1 MKRQSTFKLAILP
14 FIIILGLFLAIPAK
28 ANITVVPASPFTG
41 PEVYK
46 AGYSA
51 PQSSYRPYD
60 TSLDLAYQG
69 NGFAQ
74 AAVSKDTIAGYPNI
88 HQAQYANDGYYGNAA
103 SWISSSAN
111 SWLKIDLGQQAN
123 IDSIVFGRD
132 RLGYYNDRDPGQFT
146 ISVALSDNI
155 YANGDESLDGT
166 EYTVIYDST
175 SDAYSGLIN
184 GPESL
189 SVNFTVPVS
198 AQYLKITF
206 ANSGVAIDEVQ
217 VFGTAI
223 PSPAAIFLGSIGVG
237 IVGWLRKRR
246 TL

>member
-1 MKRQSTFKLAILP
+1 MKRQSAFKLTLVP
-14 FIIILGLFLAIPAK
+14 FIILLALFITIPVK
-28 ANITVVPASPFTG
+28 ANISVVPASPFTG

-46 AGYSA
+46 AGYPA
-51 PQSSYRPYD
+51 PQSSYRPFD
-60 TSLDLAYQG
+60 TSLDLAYIG

-74 AAVSKDTIAGYPNI
+74 AAVAKDTIAGYPNI
-88 HQAQYANDGYYGNAA
+88 HQAQYANDGYYGNGA
-103 SWISSSAN
+103 SWISASAN
-111 SWLKIDLGQQAN
+111 SWLKIDLGQQALIDN
-123 IDSIVFGRD
+123 IVIGRD

-175 SDAYSGLIN
+175 SDSFSGLIN
-184 GPESL
+184 WADSL

-223 PSPAAIFLGSIGVG
+223 PSPAAILLGSIGVTC
-237 IVGWLRKRR
+237 VGWLRKRR